1 VYLRSAHSDKRRE
14 KDPIVNL
21 NSESR
26 RRVLQRA
33 YLSGVSLKRFAY
45 LLAACLGGFDP
56 VALLGSRCCCCC
68 HCIKCVVV
76 ACPHSISLIHL
87 FLPPLPYH
95 HQSVAV
101 LSFGPLDTL
110 KTSPH
115 HLPYLK
121 EKKEKKEGRAGSR
134 SSGPQRNQRSNNN
147 KQLALRYSI
156 SSNHA
161 LQTADK
167 PGTSQPAGQPA
178 SQPANSTTFSP
189 PPKDRRKREGGQ
201 DSKLSPTPSHLDLPY
216 IFPPLRH
223 PSLESNALNPHH
235 HHTTRNPTTSHPDPS
250 SSSTFRLR
258 DHDCDYQPHTPHQL
272 SSRTYST
279 TPHRPLV
286 YCAVA
291 YGKQKIII
299 LLRIG
304 NSPHLSER
312 CLPIMPLSLPLKRKR
327 IFAGLLQ
334 KRKTCPT
341 GLVLPPTT
349 GLPPPPLCHL
359 EVLGLPRAAAGR
371 LCTPSAGWIEVRTRL
386 LIIVFLVRRLVG
398 VILPPYRRHHP
409 LLPEAVVSSL
419 SNLRRTGIHLPFCQV
434 PAVVVDYPV
443 STSTS
448 CHTLPSASSYP

>member
-1 VYLRSAHSDKRRE
+1 VCCCVPSF
-14 KDPIVNL
+14 
-21 NSESR
+21 
-26 RRVLQRA
+26 
-33 YLSGVSLKRFAY
+33 YLSLSPLFASSALSSSICCGVVLW
-45 LLAACLGGFDP
+45 
-56 VALLGSRCCCCC
+56 
-68 HCIKCVVV
+68 
-76 ACPHSISLIHL
+76 
-87 FLPPLPYH
+87 
-95 HQSVAV
+95 AV
-101 LSFGPLDTL
+101 GYPQNIT
-110 KTSPH
+110 TSP
-115 HLPYLK
+115 PIPERK
-121 EKKEKKEGRAGSR
+121 RKKEGRAGSR

-147 KQLALRYSI
+147 KQLALLYSI

-349 GLPPPPLCHL
+349 GPPLFATSKFWACH
-359 EVLGLPRAAAGR
+359 EPPQVVYAPRPLAGSR
-371 LCTPSAGWIEVRTRL
+371 SELDC
-386 LIIVFLVRRLVG
+386 
-398 VILPPYRRHHP
+398 
-409 LLPEAVVSSL
+409 
-419 SNLRRTGIHLPFCQV
+419 
-434 PAVVVDYPV
+434 
-443 STSTS
+443 
-448 CHTLPSASSYP
+448 